1 MKDLKDKAKNDID
14 SDLFITKIFFLI
26 IKTKV
31 DKILKKVKKISHL
44 WPLHV
49 RRNRDKFSVI
59 EIVAKEIVIFVVL
72 SDATAATV
80 DSCAVN
86 VIVVEEF
93 FEIFFR
99 QRRRKVVGDFSVSG
113 GCAVAEN

>member
-1 MKDLKDKAKNDID
+1 M
-14 SDLFITKIFFLI
+14 
-26 IKTKV
+26 
-31 DKILKKVKKISHL
+31 KKVKKISHL

-59 EIVAKEIVIFVVL
+59 EIVAKEIVIVVVDL
-72 SDATAATV
+72 SDATV